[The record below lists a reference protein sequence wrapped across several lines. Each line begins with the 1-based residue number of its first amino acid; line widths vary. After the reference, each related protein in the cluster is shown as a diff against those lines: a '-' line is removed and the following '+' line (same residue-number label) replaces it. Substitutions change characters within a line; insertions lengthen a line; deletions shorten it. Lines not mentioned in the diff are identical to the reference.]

1 MRALNDL
8 RMVKAEL
15 QRSQDDFGGHKDS
28 ALEACDKAMLE
39 LEAVMKASQQT
50 SPQPN
55 PQLPGGGTPPPPS
68 VRMAPPAA
76 APTPAAPPAQPQP

>member
-28 ALEACDKAMLE
+28 ALEACDKAMQE
-39 LEAVMKASQQT
+39 LEAVMKAAP
-50 SPQPN
+50 PQPSPVQN
-55 PQLPGGGTPPPPS
+55 PQT
-68 VRMAPPAA
+68 
-76 APTPAAPPAQPQP
+76 PPAQRRRRRACARLRPHPARRRPRLSLSLP